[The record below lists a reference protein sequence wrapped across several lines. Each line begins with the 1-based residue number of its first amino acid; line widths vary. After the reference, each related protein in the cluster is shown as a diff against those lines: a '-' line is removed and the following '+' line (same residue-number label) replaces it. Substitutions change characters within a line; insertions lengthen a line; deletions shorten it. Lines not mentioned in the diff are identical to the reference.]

1 MESDQVVILLKV
13 VVVIGKR
20 SPHGLIR
27 RKLKTDIGWKY
38 FQEIPT
44 VGLKYNQWDCDL
56 G

>member
-1 MESDQVVILLKV
+1 MKIDQVGILLKV

-44 VGLKYNQWDCDL
+44 VGLKHNQWDSGL